1 MPIDQLKI
9 DRSFVSGVQKDRND
23 AAIVRTILSLASSLE
38 VEVVAEGVEEEDQFA
53 YLVQHGCQFF
63 QGYLVARPVPA
74 AEL

>member
-1 MPIDQLKI
+1 MQN
-9 DRSFVSGVQKDRND
+9 DRND

-38 VEVVAEGVEEEDQFA
+38 VEMVAEGVEEEDQFA

-63 QGYLVARPVPA
+63 QGSLFAWAVPA